1 MSDMEQQH
9 DGWQTQLL
17 RASQWSSFIAG
28 GPGGQHRNRNAT
40 AVRLVHRPSGMVIT
54 ATERRSQAAN
64 LQAALERLRAR
75 LAAALHVDLPRAA
88 GAVPPASRAAR
99 RAAKRQRADTKQM
112 RAAVRNDE

>member
-1 MSDMEQQH
+1 MSIVHQQE

-40 AVRLVHRPSGMVIT
+40 AVRLVHQPSGIVIT

-64 LQAALERLRAR
+64 LQAALERLRER
-75 LAAALHVDLPRAA
+75 LAAAMHIELPRVA
-88 GAVPPASRAAR
+88 GEVPSASRAAR
-99 RAAKRQRADTKQM
+99 RTEKQL
-112 RAAVRNDE
+112 RGVRKQLRGAVRSDD